1 MAQSGRLNL
10 DGPASPHRAPVETV
24 EKIQI
29 INDPSTVPMRR
40 SSFLPCLFLLL
51 ILLPASASAKTPSLE
66 IDVPMLLSGT
76 PLEVNVEASNLPRN
90 RGLVVQVMLDGRVV
104 ENRVVLKKGTN
115 EIKLDDIRPDTG
127 YHELTLRSAS
137 FEETTSFSL
146 LPGWLSVVPPLI
158 AIILALIFRDVLVAL
173 FVGIFVGAFTIHG
186 FNPFAAFGRT
196 IDTYIVPALADADR
210 ISIVVFTCLLGGMVG
225 LITKS
230 GGTHGIIELLA
241 PYATTRRRGQ
251 VATWFMGLLIFFDDY
266 ANTLIV
272 GPTMRPITD
281 KLRISR
287 EKLAYLVDSTA
298 APVVCLFPI
307 STWVGFEIGLI
318 GDAFGKLGLQ
328 VDPYTTFVASI
339 PYRFYPF
346 FALVL
351 VLSIAASG
359 FDFGPMRTAER
370 RARKKGL
377 LLAPDAQPIADYATD
392 EVEPP
397 ADAPKRAI
405 NALVPIFVVIVM
417 TIVGLWASGRA
428 GLAAAG
434 VEDGSLR
441 QLLAEANSY
450 KALLWASLSGM
461 LSALVLAVG
470 QRILKVQQA
479 MAAMVAGIKAMLL
492 AIIVLTLAW
501 ALATVCD
508 ALSTAQFLVGLTEG
522 NISPA
527 LLPALTFVLAA
538 AVAFATGSSWGTM
551 GILQPLVIPIAH
563 QLATSAGFE
572 PGDPRYLPI
581 MLGTIASVLTGAV
594 WGDHCSPISDTTIL
608 SSMATGCDHIA
619 HVRTQLPYALFAGGL
634 AIGFGVLPA
643 TTGLSPWI
651 PLVVGTLGIIGV
663 VYFLAQ
669 RQQGDDDD
677 EEPDEPAA
685 AEETAEGEGDD

>member
-1 MAQSGRLNL
+1 
-10 DGPASPHRAPVETV
+10 
-24 EKIQI
+24 
-29 INDPSTVPMRR
+29 MRR
-40 SSFLPCLFLLL
+40 SPLLAAFFLLV
-51 ILLPASASAKTPSLE
+51 LLPAAASARTPSLDVE
-66 IDVPMLLSGT
+66 VPMLLGGT
-76 PLEVNVEASNLPRN
+76 PLEVQVEASNLPRG

-104 ENRVVLKKGTN
+104 ENRVVLKKGAN
-115 EIKLDDIRPDTG
+115 EIKLDRIRPDAG

-146 LPGWLSVVPPLI
+146 LPGWLSVVPPI
-158 AIILALIFRDVLVAL
+158 VAIVLALIFRDVLIAL

-186 FNPFAAFGRT
+186 FDPFAAFGRT
-196 IDTYIVPALADADR
+196 VDTYIVPSLADADH

-230 GGTHGIIELLA
+230 GGTHGIIELLT
-241 PYATTRRRGQ
+241 PYATSRRRGQ

-328 VDPYTTFVASI
+328 ADPYTTFVASI
-339 PYRFYPF
+339 PYRFYPI

-359 FDFGPMRTAER
+359 FDFGPMRKAER
-370 RARKKGL
+370 RARRKGL
-377 LLAPDAQPIADYATD
+377 LLAPGAQPIADYANE
-392 EVEPP
+392 EVAPP

-405 NALVPIFVVIVM
+405 NALAPIVVVIVM

-428 GLAAAG
+428 GLAEAG
-434 VEDGSLR
+434 VEDASLR

-461 LSALVLAVG
+461 LTALLLAVG
-470 QRILKVQQA
+470 QRILRVQQA

-492 AIIVLTLAW
+492 AILVLTLAW
-501 ALATVCD
+501 ALAAVCD
-508 ALSTAQFLVGLTEG
+508 GLSTAHYLVGLTEG

-551 GILQPLVIPIAH
+551 GILEPLVIPIAH
-563 QLATSAGFE
+563 QLATGAGFE

-619 HVRTQLPYALFAGGL
+619 HVRTQLPYALFAGLL
-634 AIGFGVLPA
+634 AIGFGILPA
-643 TTGLSPWI
+643 TTGLSAWI
-651 PLVVGTLGIIGV
+651 PLTMGTLGIIGV
-663 VYFLAQ
+663 VYFLGQ
-669 RQQGDDDD
+669 RQGAEDEDEDENGDGDDGGTNGD
-677 EEPDEPAA
+677 
-685 AEETAEGEGDD
+685 AEGGGAAGEADDLGPVTK